1 MQEVLIGEYMKN
13 HREAH
18 GMTQSELCAGIC
30 DPSTL
35 SRLERGRP
43 PAGTPSTR
51 FCTVWACR
59 RTVFSC
65 W

>member
-30 DPSTL
+30 DPSTPVSYTHL
-35 SRLERGRP
+35 TLPTIVG
-43 PAGTPSTR
+43 
-51 FCTVWACR
+51 V
-59 RTVFSC
+59 
-65 W
+65 